1 MTFGLV
7 EGLVGRAGGA
17 VEGFVGRTE
26 GDSGAEA
33 HGKLMIIRALRELGE
48 TGADFVYQFERS
60 GAVGAGQD
68 GGEFLT
74 AVAADDVGLAQ
85 PLT

>member
-1 MTFGLV
+1 
-7 EGLVGRAGGA
+7 
-17 VEGFVGRTE
+17 
-26 GDSGAEA
+26 
-33 HGKLMIIRALRELGE
+33 MIIRALRELGE